1 MSPVYGKINETAIQ
15 PYVKNQITQEVAF
28 TRAVDPIREFMFKQT
43 REKDIA
49 LFMEMSGK
57 DRPTQ
62 LADIDTV
69 DLFPAFVIS
78 ELRTAFT
85 MGFHHLYPILD
96 HRSGDLEC
104 SPIHG
109 YDDASAIAGLLTFQ
123 GAALCPGGWLVLNR
137 KKPDAQ
143 FYALEGSMT
152 ESYVLSLAQNAVTV
166 MLILA
171 GPILLVSLIVG
182 SLISLVQAATQINE
196 VTLTFIPK
204 IVAIGL
210 VLALLGSW
218 MLQRLLVFTSN
229 IFTSLPNFVK

>member
-1 MSPVYGKINETAIQ
+1 M
-15 PYVKNQITQEVAF
+15 
-28 TRAVDPIREFMFKQT
+28 
-43 REKDIA
+43 
-49 LFMEMSGK
+49 
-57 DRPTQ
+57 
-62 LADIDTV
+62 
-69 DLFPAFVIS
+69 
-78 ELRTAFT
+78 
-85 MGFHHLYPILD
+85 
-96 HRSGDLEC
+96 
-104 SPIHG
+104 
-109 YDDASAIAGLLTFQ
+109 
-123 GAALCPGGWLVLNR
+123 
-137 KKPDAQ
+137 
-143 FYALEGSMT
+143 MT

-204 IVAIGL
+204 MIAIGL